1 MTYEIHLTV
10 ECDDIEK
17 FKKDCFSLNVKPII
31 IDTTDQKQI
40 MTSSKY
46 RNDIWEE
53 ELGRLSDRLEKL
65 NYLILRKK
73 VEIYPEKI
81 PHKNFIYYESHFRL
95 KLPKKYNTDQL
106 KDLCESKNFH
116 FSRNLLK
123 SDTDFNYQM
132 ITFRSN
138 SINLDE
144 FIRVIK
150 DMELILDSMEI
161 NYDKIEIEECIYDSN
176 QIIDNMWINKKKI

>member
-1 MTYEIHLTV
+1 
-10 ECDDIEK
+10 
-17 FKKDCFSLNVKPII
+17 
-31 IDTTDQKQI
+31 
-40 MTSSKY
+40 
-46 RNDIWEE
+46 
-53 ELGRLSDRLEKL
+53 
-65 NYLILRKK
+65 
-73 VEIYPEKI
+73 
-81 PHKNFIYYESHFRL
+81 
-95 KLPKKYNTDQL
+95 
-106 KDLCESKNFH
+106 
-116 FSRNLLK
+116 
-123 SDTDFNYQM
+123 M